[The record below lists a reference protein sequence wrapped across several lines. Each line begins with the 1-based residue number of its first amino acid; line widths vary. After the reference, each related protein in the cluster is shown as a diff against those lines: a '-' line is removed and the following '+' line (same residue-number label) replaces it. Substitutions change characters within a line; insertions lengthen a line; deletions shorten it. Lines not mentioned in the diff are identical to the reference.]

1 MINQTK
7 GYDCLAVKIS
17 REIISRIFRVVLIF
31 ILIMS
36 LCACAT
42 PIGVKKV
49 ELRDSYKSINANALS
64 ADEISSYTKVLLKR
78 FNLLDRLDKDTAGV
92 IALLHEK
99 ALKDARR
106 DILFALAELSFF
118 HGERLRNAISP
129 DQTGLDK
136 DYFLMS
142 SIYAYYYLYGRAN
155 ENSPRPY
162 DRRFITA
169 SELYNRAL
177 GRGLALGENGD
188 WKFKKQVHRLPVGD
202 ITLVPIKN
210 SLGIP
215 LEDFQS
221 FLAADDYEVRGLTT
235 RNRTA
240 GIGLPLVAIKK
251 KTKQSPRGMAIPV
264 TALLKIEGD
273 INALSNNAARASL
286 ELYSGYDEVETMI
299 NDHKVPLETDST
311 TPIAYQLND
320 APIWDLGIQSFLT
333 PGKKK
338 SELLMIQPYQR
349 GKIPLVFVHGT
360 ASSPVWWGEMWNTL
374 SADPVLRKRFQFWFF
389 FYNSSLPFVAS
400 ASDLRSILSD
410 TIAKLDPQGDDAALK
425 QMVVVGH
432 SQGGLLTKLTAV
444 NTGDALWR
452 SVSDKNFED
461 LDTPPEMKALL
472 RKWVFVEPLPFV
484 KRTVY
489 ISAPFRGSFQAKN
502 WIRGIIKR
510 IVSLPMDVL
519 TLPYNVVAGNP
530 NIVSNLFRQ
539 LKLPIDVGNKLP
551 SSVDGMSPDNP
562 LLQTLAELPVA
573 PGVKTHS
580 IIAIDGDD
588 IPPQG
593 NDGVVEYKS
602 AHQEGVESEY
612 IVRTGHSCQGHP
624 LTIEEVRRILLEH
637 LKSASVPTS
646 ASSP

>member
-1 MINQTK
+1 MIKNIY
-7 GYDCLAVKIS
+7 GYDQFPGKGGS
-17 REIISRIFRVVLIF
+17 EIILRIFRVVFIF
-31 ILIMS
+31 ILILS

-42 PIGVKKV
+42 PIGVTKV
-49 ELRDSYKSINANALS
+49 EMKKSYKTINANALS
-64 ADEISSYTKVLLKR
+64 ADEISSDTKVLLKR
-78 FNLLDRLDKDTAGV
+78 YNLLDRLNNDTAAV

-99 ALKDARR
+99 ALKDTRR

-118 HGERLRNAISP
+118 YGERLKNATVP

-142 SIYAYYYLYGRAN
+142 SIYAYYYLYGP
-155 ENSPRPY
+155 EGEDSPGPY

-177 GRGLALGENGD
+177 GRGLALGTDGH
-188 WKFKKQVHRLPVGD
+188 WTFKERIRRLPVGE
-202 ITLVPIKN
+202 ITLLPGQN
-210 SLGIP
+210 PLGIP
-215 LEDFQS
+215 LEEFQS
-221 FLAADDYEVRGLTT
+221 FLSVYDYDVRGLTI

-240 GIGLPLVAIKK
+240 GIGLPLIAIKK
-251 KTKQSPRGMAIPV
+251 KTEQLPRGMAIPV
-264 TALLKIEGD
+264 TVILKVEGEISD
-273 INALSNNAARASL
+273 LSNNSARASL
-286 ELYSGYDEVETMI
+286 ELYSGYDEVEAVI
-299 NDHKVPLETDST
+299 NDHKVPLETDSS
-311 TPIAYQLND
+311 TPIAYQLNN

-400 ASDLRSILSD
+400 ASDLRTILSD
-410 TIAKLDPQGDDAALK
+410 TIARIDPKGDDTALQ

-472 RKWVFVEPLPFV
+472 RKWAFVEPLPFV

-502 WIRGIIKR
+502 WVRGIIKR
-510 IVSLPMDVL
+510 IVSLPMDIL

-530 NIVSNLFRQ
+530 NILSNLFRQ
-539 LKLPIDVGNKLP
+539 LKLPIDIGNKLP
-551 SSVDGMSPDNP
+551 TSVDGMSPDNP
-562 LLQTLAELPVA
+562 ILQTLAELPLA
-573 PGVKTHS
+573 PGVKAHS
-580 IIAIDGDD
+580 IIAIDGDEQ
-588 IPPQG
+588 PPNG

-637 LKSASVPTS
+637 LKSVSVLPS
-646 ASSP
+646 SSPP

>member
-410 TIAKLDPQGDDAALK
+410 TIARIDPKGDDTALQ
-425 QMVVVGH
+425 QMVVIGH

-444 NTGDALWR
+444 KSGDALWR

-472 RKWVFVEPLPFV
+472 RKWAFVEPLPFV

-502 WIRGIIKR
+502 WVRGIIKR

-539 LKLPIDVGNKLP
+539 LKLPIDIGNKLP
-551 SSVDGMSPDNP
+551 TSVDGMSPDNP
-562 LLQTLAELPVA
+562 ILQTLAALPVT

-580 IIAIDGDD
+580 IIAIDGGE

-637 LKSASVPTS
+637 IKSVSTLPSASP
-646 ASSP
+646 

>member
-1 MINQTK
+1 MMQKNYRHDQ
-7 GYDCLAVKIS
+7 LPVKEG
-17 REIISRIFRVVLIF
+17 RKIILRTLRSAFIF
-31 ILIMS
+31 ILILS

-42 PIGVKKV
+42 PIGVTKV
-49 ELRDSYKSINANALS
+49 DLRESYKTINANALS
-64 ADEISSYTKVLLKR
+64 SDGISSYTKVLLKR
-78 FNLLDRLDKDTAGV
+78 YNLLDRLDNDTAAV

-99 ALKDARR
+99 ALKDTRR

-118 HGERLRNAISP
+118 HGERLKNAMSP
-129 DQTGLDK
+129 DQPGLDA

-142 SIYAYYYLYGRAN
+142 SIYAYYYLYGRAG
-155 ENSPRPY
+155 EDLPGSY

-169 SELYNRAL
+169 SELYNRGL
-177 GRGLALGENGD
+177 GRGLTIRENGH
-188 WKFKKQVHRLPVGD
+188 WEAREHVRRLPVGE
-202 ITLVPIKN
+202 ITLSFSKN
-210 SLGIP
+210 LLGIP
-215 LEDFQS
+215 LEEFQS
-221 FLAADDYEVRGLTT
+221 FLPADDYEVRGLTV

-240 GIGLPLVAIKK
+240 GVGLPLIAIKK
-251 KTKQSPRGMAIPV
+251 KTAELPRGMAIPV
-264 TALLKIEGD
+264 TAFLKVEGD
-273 INALSNNAARASL
+273 ISDFGNKSARGFL
-286 ELYSGYDEVETMI
+286 EIYSGFDEAATMV
-299 NDHKVPLETDST
+299 NDQKVPLETDST

-338 SELLMIQPYQR
+338 SELLMIQPYER

-389 FYNSSLPFVAS
+389 FYNSSQLVVAS

-410 TIAKLDPQGDDAALK
+410 TIAKIDPKSEDAALQ
-425 QMVVVGH
+425 QMVVIGH
-432 SQGGLLTKLTAV
+432 SQGGLLTKLTV
-444 NTGDALWR
+444 VKSGDALWK
-452 SVSDKNFED
+452 SVSDKSIEEI
-461 LDTPPEMKALL
+461 DTPPEMKSLL
-472 RKWVFVEPLPFV
+472 RKWAFVEPLPFL

-489 ISAPFRGSFQAKN
+489 ISAPFRGSFLAQEWVRN
-502 WIRGIIKR
+502 IVKR
-510 IVSLPMDVL
+510 IVSLPTDIL
-519 TLPYNVVAGNP
+519 ALPYNVVAGNP

-539 LKLPIDVGNKLP
+539 LKLPIEVSDKMP

-573 PGVKTHS
+573 PGVKAHS
-580 IIAIDGDD
+580 IIAIDGNDE
-588 IPPQG
+588 PPNG

-612 IVRTGHSCQGHP
+612 IVRSGHSCQGHP

-637 LKSASVPTS
+637 LK
-646 ASSP
+646 